1 MSTSIWYEELKI
13 PDKVSLS
20 EFLYVAR
27 YEFNK
32 FIGEY
37 SLGSYLLKFCIVS
50 LSKKS
55 VIEYKRN
62 HRNIDNLDDIP
73 YIYKYLLF
81 IRRKVKKLRKMLSKV
96 HVVYR

>member
-13 PDKVSLS
+13 PDKVRLS

-32 FIGEY
+32 FMGEY
-37 SLGSYLLKFCIVS
+37 SLDSYLLKFCIVS

-55 VIEYKRN
+55 VIEYKRK
-62 HRNIDNLDDIP
+62 HRNIDNLDDILS
-73 YIYKYLLF
+73 IYK
-81 IRRKVKKLRKMLSKV
+81 
-96 HVVYR
+96 